1 MDILIPCKA
10 FARGKSRLAGVLAPG
25 QRAALCQTL
34 FRHTL
39 AEALA
44 TGARVAVVAED
55 TEVADLARTQGA
67 RVIADPGTGLNPAL
81 TFAAAALGGRAPLIL
96 LPIDMPGLS
105 AARLCGLPKGPG
117 VTLVPDRRD
126 DGTNLMVLGAV
137 ARDRF
142 CLAYGP
148 GSLARHAR
156 IARDHALPIR
166 IWRDPD
172 LSLDLDTPADLA
184 ALPRALTHLI
194 KGHSHE
200 AA

>member
-67 RVIADPGTGLNPAL
+67 LVIADPGSDLCRG
-81 TFAAAALGGRAPLIL
+81 
-96 LPIDMPGLS
+96 S
-105 AARLCGLPKGPG
+105 SWWAR
-117 VTLVPDRRD
+117 
-126 DGTNLMVLGAV
+126 
-137 ARDRF
+137 
-142 CLAYGP
+142 
-148 GSLARHAR
+148 
-156 IARDHALPIR
+156 
-166 IWRDPD
+166 
-172 LSLDLDTPADLA
+172 PADLA
-184 ALPRALTHLI
+184 AHRHAGSERRAALR
-194 KGHSHE
+194 
-200 AA
+200 AAQGTGRHIGSRPA